1 MFTYNDYLILFC
13 FFIMYTIRLYFI
25 DLFNYTFYRYDM
37 IEWNYKLNNI
47 LNTNLLFEDGL
58 VNINTFILLIL
69 SIYVGSF
76 YVYGIFFLII
86 YFLSIEFIFILNDQ
100 RGKLIIN
107 SLTICLSF
115 LFGIVINLILN
126 KKKNESGLKD
136 YDEYKSEILDNE
148 EILN

>member
-1 MFTYNDYLILFC
+1 MFTYNDYIILFC

-25 DLFNYTFYRYDM
+25 DLFNYTFYKYNM

>member
-1 MFTYNDYLILFC
+1 MFTYNDYIILFC

-25 DLFNYTFYRYDM
+25 DLFNYTFYKYNM
-37 IEWNYKLNNI
+37 IEWNYKLNNL

-76 YVYGIFFLII
+76 YVYGIFFLIV
-86 YFLSIEFIFILNDQ
+86 YFLSIELLFILNNQ

-115 LFGIVINLILN
+115 LFGIIIYLIIN

-136 YDEYKSEILDNE
+136 YDEYKSEIIDN
-148 EILN
+148 NR